1 MASVNRAVILIVMKK
16 TRKNFEEYL
25 NEMFGISFTEE
36 QAVDYCSYF
45 KQGEIRKSTII
56 ANYHKMT
63 LGGLL
68 RVHDPT
74 AFNVLFKQWVRNN
87 P

>member
-1 MASVNRAVILIVMKK
+1 MKK
-16 TRKNFEEYL
+16 TRKNFEEHL
-25 NEMFGISFTEE
+25 NEMFGMSFTEE
-36 QAVDYCSYF
+36 QAVDYCSYL
-45 KQGEIRKSTII
+45 KAGTIKKSTII

-74 AFNVLFKQWVRNN
+74 AFNVLFNQWVRNI